1 MEQTTRQGAPGCS
14 KKSAATTPVK
24 IAFSPQ
30 PTSRRTLHATQA
42 FSEYQSQPFLFA
54 QLQQSVSSSPNLRQ
68 FPELVHSVQRPQ
80 CTQANA
86 FSRHLID
93 VHSSGPT
100 RVSKETATPQVS
112 QRSLCVSSTAS
123 SLSLRCMVGYGEVSC
138 HGCDSGQTVFPAIVL
153 TSFDG
158 KLMKMAQV
166 GSSFDPSKKIVPC
179 SRQTERALCGNRPL
193 QVP

>member
-1 MEQTTRQGAPGCS
+1 MLRLVPSEPRQPRRSGRLAPDPVWRISVLRAPSMEQTTRQGAPGCS

-24 IAFSPQ
+24 IPFSPQ
-30 PTSRRTLHATQA
+30 PTARRTLHATQA

-68 FPELVHSVQRPQ
+68 IPELAHAVQRQQ

-86 FSRHLID
+86 FGRHLID

-112 QRSLCVSSTAS
+112 QRSLCVSSTSS
-123 SLSLRCMVGYGEVSC
+123 SLSLRCMVEPGMGKFLVT
-138 HGCDSGQTVFPAIVL
+138 GAILVKPFFPP
-153 TSFDG
+153 SF
-158 KLMKMAQV
+158 
-166 GSSFDPSKKIVPC
+166 
-179 SRQTERALCGNRPL
+179 
-193 QVP
+193 